1 MPKNQDLFKEAI
13 AEARTI
19 RELALENAKDSI
31 SQSITPHL
39 KELLAAKLQEMEEE
53 DEDVLEK
60 DMYEEEEEV
69 EDESPEEQEV
79 EDEDEDTSDDND
91 HDEDEEH
98 EDEEED
104 VEDMS
109 VEDLRDLIRDVI
121 AQEMPAPE
129 MGPDTELDIDL
140 GDEEVPADDMV
151 GPEDGI
157 EDEEEIDLSELMAE
171 LDAITNEADHNDD
184 HEEVEEGKEE
194 EHDKVDEKKYSKKEK
209 EMEEDLSEALNT
221 IDALKAELAE
231 INLLNSKLL
240 YLNKLMKANNL
251 TESQK
256 AKVITTFDKAETA
269 KEAKLVYETF
279 KESLSD
285 NTSRTKESLREH
297 VSFASKSAGLS
308 TKPKKSVDTSPK
320 LNENL
325 KRMQKLA
332 GIIKN

>member
-1 MPKNQDLFKEAI
+1 MPKNQNLFKEAI
-13 AEARTI
+13 AEAKTI
-19 RELALENAKDSI
+19 RQLALENAKDSI

-69 EDESPEEQEV
+69 EDESPEEEEV
-79 EDEDEDTSDDND
+79 EDEDDPDEDD
-91 HDEDEEH
+91 HDEDEDH
-98 EDEEED
+98 EDEEEQD

-109 VEDLRDLIRDVI
+109 VKELRDLIRDVI

-129 MGPDTELDIDL
+129 RGPDTEIDIDL
-140 GDEEVPADDMV
+140 DDEEIPADDMV

-157 EDEEEIDLSELMAE
+157 GDEEEIDLSELMAE
-171 LDAITNEADHNDD
+171 LDAITNEADHGHEDD
-184 HEEVEEGKEE
+184 EVEEAKEK
-194 EHDKVDEKKYSKKEK
+194 EHDSVDEKKYSKKEK

-221 IDALKAELAE
+221 IDVLKAELAE
-231 INLLNSKLL
+231 VNLLNSKLL

-279 KESLSD
+279 KESLSNSTS
-285 NTSRTKESLREH
+285 NTKKSLKEH
-297 VSFASKSAGLS
+297 VSFASKSAGPS
-308 TKPKKSVDTSPK
+308 TKPKKPVDTSPE